1 MSLFL
6 SLRVS
11 LLLFSPTC
19 FCLLLDGVEKG
30 SLTFMVCLVWG
41 VTKSPAPSDVD
52 LAGLRT
58 DELELSG
65 TMTEVLEPA
74 STMAEV
80 RDPAGTMKEEDVLA
94 GTMTEELELATAM
107 TEVHETA
114 GTITEEVVLAGT
126 MTEGL
131 ELAGTVTTELG
142 GEVDW
147 VEATEGMVE
156 T

>member
-1 MSLFL
+1 
-6 SLRVS
+6 
-11 LLLFSPTC
+11 
-19 FCLLLDGVEKG
+19 
-30 SLTFMVCLVWG
+30 MVCLVWG

-65 TMTEVLEPA
+65 TMTEVIEPA

-94 GTMTEELELATAM
+94 GTMTEELELGTTM
-107 TEVHETA
+107 TEVLETA
-114 GTITEEVVLAGT
+114 GTITE
-126 MTEGL
+126 GL
-131 ELAGTVTTELG
+131 EFASTVTTELG

-147 VEATEGMVE
+147 VEVTEGMVE
-156 T
+156 TKFDIGLSLSGVTFSFCMAFFLSLDLFTLSLFCLRIFSS